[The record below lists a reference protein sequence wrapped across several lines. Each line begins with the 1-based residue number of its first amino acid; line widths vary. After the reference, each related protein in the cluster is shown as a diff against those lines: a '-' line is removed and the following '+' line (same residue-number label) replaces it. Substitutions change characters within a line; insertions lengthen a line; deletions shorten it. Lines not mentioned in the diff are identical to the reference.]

1 MTMSEDDNTKELL
14 ARSPIFRDLPKGALD
29 AISQAVRPLVVPKR
43 TTIFREGDPG
53 DSLYI
58 ISSGKVRIFRKAE
71 NQMEMDLSFP
81 GPGEAFGEMALLT
94 GEPRSADVEVL
105 EEAHLLVL
113 SKEDFERVL
122 RDFPDT
128 SKVFFREMRRW
139 LIRDEKRLEVE
150 VQEAYQ
156 ASRVSWF
163 DFLVVIGISIML
175 AVIFNYSNPNA
186 IPLFPDPPDRSS
198 IPSVSPSAA
207 MEEVQGGDT
216 LILDARPENFYQKSH
231 ITGAVN
237 MPLPLFDIV
246 YMMTLADEDKEKK
259 IIVYGGTI
267 SKNYD
272 LELANKLVLRGYQ
285 NVKVLGGGLAAWEE
299 KAYPIEKKAKK

>member
-1 MTMSEDDNTKELL
+1 MTMSDNDNIMELL

-29 AISQAVRPLVVPKR
+29 AISQAVRPLVVPQH

-58 ISSGKVRIFRKAE
+58 ISSGRVRIFRKGE
-71 NQMEMDLSFP
+71 NQMEIDLAFP

-94 GEPRSADVEVL
+94 GEPRSADVEAV

-113 SKEDFERVL
+113 SKEDFDRVL

-128 SKVFFREMRRW
+128 SKVFFKEMRRW

-150 VQEAYQ
+150 VREAYQ
-156 ASRVSWF
+156 ASRVSWL
-163 DFLVVIGISIML
+163 DFLMVIGISVML

-186 IPLFPDPPDRSS
+186 IPLFPDLPDSSS
-198 IPSVSPSAA
+198 IPSISPSAA
-207 MEEVQGGDT
+207 AAEVQGGDT

-231 ITGAVN
+231 IKGAVN

-246 YMMTLADEDKEKK
+246 YMMTFADEDKEKK
-259 IIVYGGTI
+259 IIIYGGTI
-267 SKNYD
+267 SKHYD
-272 LELANKLVLRGYQ
+272 LELANKLLLRGYQ
-285 NVKVLGGGLAAWEE
+285 NVRLLEGGLAAWEE
-299 KAYPIEKKAKK
+299 KDYPVEEKAKK